1 MGSSMGADKA
11 RLQSILAKL
20 DRLYPN
26 PRCAL
31 EHRNPYELLVATILS
46 AQCTDKRVNMVTP
59 ALFARYP
66 TPRDLARASQE
77 DVEALIRSTGF
88 FRNKAKNII
97 ACCRRIEEVFG
108 GRVPDSMEAL
118 TSLPGVARKT
128 ANVVLGECF
137 DQAVGVVVDTH
148 VARISRLL
156 GLTEHKDPKRIER
169 DLMELL
175 PRDRWIRFS
184 HQLIYLGRNLCIARR
199 PRCSECLLAPECP
212 AAKD

>member
-1 MGSSMGADKA
+1 MGSTMGADKV
-11 RLQSILAKL
+11 RLRSILAKL

-31 EHRNPYELLVATILS
+31 EHKSPYELLVATILS

-59 ALFARYP
+59 ALFAKYP
-66 TPRDLARASQE
+66 TPRDLAHASQD
-77 DVEALIRSTGF
+77 DVEALVRSTGF

-97 ACCRRIEEVFG
+97 ACCRRIEEVYAG
-108 GRVPDSMEAL
+108 HVPDSMEAL

-137 DQAVGVVVDTH
+137 DKAVGVVVDTH
-148 VARISRLL
+148 VARISQLL
-156 GLTEHKDPKRIER
+156 GLTRHKDPKRIEQ

-184 HQLIYLGRNLCIARR
+184 HQLIHLGRNICIARR
-199 PRCSECLLAPECP
+199 PRCTECLLAPECP
-212 AAKD
+212 SATS